1 MHSPTD
7 KPTNHPDQPP
17 SKPLDA
23 VSDSPDPRYPTPGP
37 WTFANPT
44 RVVFGVDSLARLPE
58 LVRGRSTVIVTFPEA
73 GSIGLTD
80 RLQSLLGENL
90 LEIITDTHANPDVA
104 ELGPLHDD
112 FHRRRAHCELLVAV
126 GGGSVIDTAKA
137 LAVSAPIS
145 PYHSAPSA
153 RASSATPPQGTF
165 DHLARHLA
173 AGTPF
178 TPTRAIPLLA
188 VPTTAGT
195 GSEVT
200 GWATVWD
207 RQSGRKYSLALAETW
222 PEAALIDPTLALT
235 LPAGPTLSAGLDA
248 LSHALE
254 SIWNTNHNPVS
265 DALAV
270 SAARQVIAV
279 LPHLMRDTANLSLRT
294 KMSQAALMAG
304 LAFSNTKTALAH
316 SISYPMTLEHGLP
329 HGLACSFS
337 LPLVLE
343 RAIGASPE
351 RDRVLEAV
359 FGAPLALAPGL
370 GLGTRFAD
378 HGVGPDEERQL
389 ISDALQGAR
398 GLNFL
403 GRRNP

>member
-1 MHSPTD
+1 MTTHPDLHSPD
-7 KPTNHPDQPP
+7 
-17 SKPLDA
+17 LDGRA
-23 VSDSPDPRYPTPGP
+23 TEASDTPYPTPGP
-37 WTFANPT
+37 WAFANPT
-44 RVVFGVDSLARLPE
+44 RVVFGIDSLARLPE

-73 GSIGLTD
+73 RSIGLTE
-80 RLQSLLGENL
+80 RLIALLGETL
-90 LEIITDTHANPDVA
+90 LEIITDTQTNPDVA
-104 ELGPLHDD
+104 ELARLHDD
-112 FHRRRAHCELLVAV
+112 FHARHATCALLVAI

-137 LAVSAPIS
+137 LAVTAPR
-145 PYHSAPSA
+145 APDSNA
-153 RASSATPPQGTF
+153 PGPFA
-165 DHLARHLA
+165 HLAKHLA
-173 AGTPF
+173 TGTVFAPA
-178 TPTRAIPLLA
+178 RAIPLIA

-207 RQSGRKYSLALAETW
+207 RQAGRKYSLSLAETW

-235 LPAGPTLSAGLDA
+235 LPAGPTLSSGLDA

-270 SAARQVIAV
+270 SAARQVMAV
-279 LPHLMRDTANLSLRT
+279 LPHLMKDTTNLSLRA
-294 KMSQAALMAG
+294 KMSQAAVMAG

-343 RAIGASPE
+343 LAIGASPS
-351 RDRVLEAV
+351 RDRVLEII
-359 FGAPLALAPGL
+359 FGAPLASAPERLRAFIEGL
-370 GLGTRFAD
+370 GLSTRFGD
-378 HGVGPDEERQL
+378 HGVGPEAERRM
-389 ISDALQGAR
+389 IADALQGVR